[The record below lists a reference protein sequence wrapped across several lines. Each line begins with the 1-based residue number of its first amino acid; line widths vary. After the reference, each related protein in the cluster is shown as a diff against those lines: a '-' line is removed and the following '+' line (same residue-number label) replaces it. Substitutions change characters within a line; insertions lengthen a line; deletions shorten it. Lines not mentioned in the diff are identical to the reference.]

1 MYEPTKVQVCKDVAT
16 RVRESRDIVEA
27 TAIIMDF
34 MEYAKSIGYKQGRE
48 DECHEQY
55 HGGAVRT

>member
-1 MYEPTKVQVCKDVAT
+1 MRNVSEQICHNVAE

-34 MEYAKSIGYKQGRE
+34 MDYAKSIGYKQGRE
-48 DECHEQY
+48 DERHEQY